1 MRFIVTLDQDEDGVW
16 VVECPSIPGCVSQ
29 GSTREEALE
38 NIKDAIALCL
48 EVRAEQGL
56 PLTVETEEVEVV
68 AWVPNLPRLNGR
80 EVVRVFESLECS

>member
-1 MRFIVTLDQDEDGVW
+1 MKFVVTLEQDEDGVW

-29 GSTREEALE
+29 GSTRDEALE
-38 NIKDAIALCL
+38 NVKEAIALCL

-68 AWVPNLPRLNGR
+68 A
-80 EVVRVFESLECS
+80 